1 MNVSSQS
8 KIYKKTQRENRKNIE
23 RLAQTAATQR
33 LLSLSREGKGCLFF
47 PFLSFI
53 QSIQSPKPTT
63 MERGVVYSSLVSP
76 RTGKTSRARRKRYVL
91 CVALV
96 RILGMRRL
104 AEDLGPAMPIRAAQ
118 LPAQGQLTTCNN
130 FVNHTH
136 TRNGRVG
143 GVFGETAMARNLV
156 AHCWKLST
164 VGPRRKKRCDTGW

>member
-1 MNVSSQS
+1 MSLPLGGWLTRWAAKRGLRSRPRGAPLEFVTAGTSETGWTAVYVLFRSKHTPGMNVSSQS

-76 RTGKTSRARRKRYVL
+76 RTGKQAGQEESGMC
-91 CVALV
+91 CVWHSCAYW
-96 RILGMRRL
+96 
-104 AEDLGPAMPIRAAQ
+104 A
-118 LPAQGQLTTCNN
+118 C
-130 FVNHTH
+130 
-136 TRNGRVG
+136 
-143 GVFGETAMARNLV
+143 GVWQRT
-156 AHCWKLST
+156 
-164 VGPRRKKRCDTGW
+164 